1 MSSDSQSAVIYD
13 YVLTFSRE
21 VDYIWHRPWTL
32 VSTMFV
38 LVRYLGLSWAILMGL
53 WSTSFVPG
61 PVKMCTWDQA
71 IFLAAADLV
80 MILRVYAMWNRS
92 KRIIFFLLCI
102 YVPQI
107 IIDLVFA
114 GVYYNPN
121 TRLSVTVIPVANLT
135 ICNAS
140 LTDSPPLVNF
150 YDGMPR
156 LVLSI
161 TLFILVV
168 IQTLRQSIQ
177 MYKATKDWQPNQF
190 ILQLMGDG
198 ILYFLV
204 NILFAAAL
212 AGLQNDVSINNMSLL
227 FLTLLSYVT
236 ICPIMPRFIISLRE
250 LHDRGLHV
258 RRRGIDTGFGVP
270 SQSGAPSMIVFADI
284 ATGKS
289 PITEETNESEA
300 IRLEVLG
307 NGIHRV

>member
-1 MSSDSQSAVIYD
+1 
-13 YVLTFSRE
+13 
-21 VDYIWHRPWTL
+21 
-32 VSTMFV
+32 
-38 LVRYLGLSWAILMGL
+38 
-53 WSTSFVPG
+53 VPG
-61 PVKMCTWDQA
+61 PVKMCTAIFMIGTWDQA

-135 ICNAS
+135 VCNAS
-140 LTDSPPLVNF
+140 LTDSPPLVNL

-161 TLFILVV
+161 MLFILVV

-177 MYKATKDWQPNQF
+177 MYKATKDWQPNRF
-190 ILQLMGDG
+190 ILQLTGDG

-212 AGLQNDVSINNMSLL
+212 AGLQNDVSINNTSLL